1 MSFLSERLLK
11 LTRRLYPT
19 GRAFK
24 LPENGV
30 LERLHISLNKI
41 EESTYLDAVG
51 ILDTLLP
58 DNDNFTADDAL
69 DWEVRLGITLRD
81 GVSLEDRKAAIL
93 RKMNHPGD
101 KLERAHYLFIQ
112 HQLQLAGFRVWVY
125 ENRFPDG
132 GGGFSV
138 KSLATFV
145 EEFYNTVFLGIFQHG
160 QRQHGQINGF
170 SGFEKVANYL
180 TNAEDSAVIVAN
192 GRQTF
197 FIGGDEPG
205 KFANVLG
212 ERETELRKVILQLKP
227 AESAALLAI
236 RYGNGLFDDSTILTN
251 PSNIDFNLKF
261 QLVGNRLFYQTA
273 LNTTIKIWDIIAD
286 AQIPGEEF
294 GAAVI
299 VNSISLHID
308 STNNKAYILDIG
320 GTPQVRVFNTA
331 TGAAIPGENFGSGT
345 VTANSKDLIIY
356 DGEAFVYDS
365 GGTGNIFVFIVSTG
379 VLDRTLSVNSTTIKE
394 IAINE
399 VLPGEEGR
407 IYASEGTTN
416 LLRLFDLQ
424 GVEDTVNQVSGL
436 NNPLQIVSENGY
448 LYLCNNGEGVM
459 RRYDIFRGAVELV
472 TPGQTI
478 AGVINVAV
486 SDQNLILTDG
496 TSITRFEKNT

>member
-1 MSFLSERLLK
+1 MSFLSEQLIK

-30 LERLHISLNKI
+30 FERLHISLNTI
-41 EESTYLDAVG
+41 EEATYLDAIG

-58 DNDNFTADDAL
+58 DNDNFTEADAL

-81 GVSLEDRKAAIL
+81 GVTLTDRKAAIL

-132 GGGFSV
+132 GGGYSV

-180 TNAEDSAVIVAN
+180 SNLEDSAVIVAN

-205 KFANVLG
+205 KFANVLA
-212 ERETELRKVILQLKP
+212 ERETEFRKVVLQLKP
-227 AESAALLAI
+227 AESAALLAL
-236 RYGNGLFDDSTILTN
+236 RYGNGIFDASTGLTN
-251 PSNIDFNLKF
+251 PTNIDFNLKF
-261 QLVGNRLFYQTA
+261 QLLGDRLFYQTTF
-273 LNTTIKIWDIIAD
+273 NTSIKIWDIISD
-286 AQIPGEEF
+286 AEIAAEEF
-294 GAAVI
+294 GTGTL

-308 STNNKAYILDIG
+308 GTNNKAYILDIG
-320 GTPQVRVFNTA
+320 GTPQVRVYNTA
-331 TGAAIPGENFGSGT
+331 NGATIPGDNFGSGT
-345 VTANSKDLIIY
+345 LTATSKDLIIY
-356 DGEAFVYDS
+356 DGEAYVYDS
-365 GGTGNIFVFIVSTG
+365 GGTGNIFVFTVSTG
-379 VLDRTLSVNSTTIKE
+379 ALARTLSVSSTTIKE

-407 IYASEGTTN
+407 IYATEGTTN

-424 GVEDTVNQVSGL
+424 GVEDTVNQVTGL

-448 LYLCNNGEGVM
+448 LYLCNTGEGVL
-459 RRYDIFRGAVELV
+459 RIYDIFRGTVEITAL
-472 TPGQTI
+472 GI
-478 AGVINVAV
+478 SFAGILNVAV
-486 SDQNLILTDG
+486 SDQNLVLTDG
-496 TSITRFEKNT
+496 VGISRREKNT

>member
-41 EESTYLDAVG
+41 EESTYLDAIG

-58 DNDNFTADDAL
+58 DNDNFTAEDAL

-81 GVSLEDRKAAIL
+81 GVTLTDRKAAIL

-101 KLERAHYLFIQ
+101 KLERGHYLFIQ

-145 EEFYNTVFLGIFQHG
+145 TEFYNTVFLGIFQHG

-205 KFANVLG
+205 KFANVLA

-227 AESAALLAI
+227 VESAALLAI
-236 RYGNGLFDDSTILTN
+236 RYGDGIFDATTGFTN
-251 PSNIDFNLKF
+251 PTNIDFNLKF

-299 VNSISLHID
+299 FNSISLHID

-356 DGEAFVYDS
+356 DGEAYVYDS

-399 VLPGEEGR
+399 TEPGTGR

-424 GVEDTVNQVSGL
+424 GVEDTDNQLTGL

-448 LYLCNNGEGVM
+448 LYLCNNGEGVLKV
-459 RRYDIFRGAVELV
+459 YDIFRGAVEV
-472 TPGQTI
+472 TTLGMTA
-478 AGVINVAV
+478 AGILNVAI
-486 SDQNLILTDG
+486 SDQNLVLTDG
-496 TSITRFEKNT
+496 VTIWRREKNT